1 MSLTRLLERL
11 EATDVAALDVGG
23 VSAASSTPEQF
34 RRHVDRVVDQL
45 AADRGLARSERQRR
59 SATLANGINRDTG
72 MYWLHAELDRLLPAC
87 TRHHHL
93 AHEGGWQLELDPS
106 TRELTVRLPDA
117 TLHCRG
123 RPGLTPDRPAGQT
136 PPWLR
141 RRATC
146 AETARTVGGVA

>member
-11 EATDVAALDVGG
+11 GATDVAALDVGG

-45 AADRGLARSERQRR
+45 AADRGLARSGRQRR
-59 SATLANGINRDTG
+59 SATLANGINRDTA
-72 MYWLHAELDRLLPAC
+72 MYW
-87 TRHHHL
+87 
-93 AHEGGWQLELDPS
+93 
-106 TRELTVRLPDA
+106 
-117 TLHCRG
+117 

-146 AETARTVGGVA
+146 AETTRTVGEVA